1 MIPPDWR
8 EAVRRLAVQLT
19 RQGDLRTSVWR
30 EALCSVPR
38 HAFVPRYFEVDGVG
52 EFRPVDSAN
61 ASQRDAWWNAVYS
74 DQTLVTRLAEVT
86 TAAGTYQ
93 VGSSSSTMPGLM
105 LPMLED
111 LDVSDGHRVLEIG
124 TGTGY
129 NAALLSARLGA
140 ERVYS
145 VDVQPDLVEVAK
157 ERLAGLGYHPTL
169 SVRDGADGFAAGAP
183 YDRIIATCSVRR
195 VPTAWIEQL
204 RPGGLLLV
212 DIQGDLA
219 SGNLALLRKG
229 GDQLEGRFLTRHG
242 RRYGAFMALHPT
254 ASTGRS
260 PILVEPD
267 AVHVRERSTALDPSV
282 VDDWSLP
289 VTYLAQVAI
298 SHPMSLVMVGEDHA
312 LRTQL
317 HASDGSWCE
326 VSHRGHQGVHRV
338 REAGPQQLWA
348 MIERAFEEWT
358 NSGLPDWNRY
368 GFTARADD
376 QYVWLDDPSG
386 NVWIV
391 PERRH

>member
-1 MIPPDWR
+1 MTPPDWR
-8 EAVRRLAVQLT
+8 HAIRGLADQLT
-19 RQGDLRTSVWR
+19 GQGDLRTSVWR

-38 HAFVPRYFEVDGVG
+38 HAFVPRFFEVDGVG
-52 EFRPVDSAN
+52 EFRLVDSAN
-61 ASQRDAWWNAVYS
+61 ASQRDAWWKAVYS

-111 LDVSDGHRVLEIG
+111 LDVSEEHRILEIG

-140 ERVYS
+140 EQVYS

-169 SVRDGADGFAAGAP
+169 SVGDGSDGFDAGAP

-219 SGNLALLRKG
+219 SGNLALLRKD
-229 GDQLEGRFLTRHG
+229 GDQVEGCFLTRHG
-242 RRYGAFMALHPT
+242 RRYGAFMALRPT
-254 ASTGRS
+254 SSTGGS

-267 AVHVRERSTALDPSV
+267 AVDVRERSTVLKPGV
-282 VDDWSLP
+282 VDDWNLP
-289 VTYLAQVAI
+289 VTYLAQLEMP
-298 SHPMSLVMVGEDHA
+298 HPVSLVIVGEDGA

-326 VSHRGHQGVHRV
+326 VSHRGHQGIHHV
-338 REAGPQQLWA
+338 REAGPQQLWTI
-348 MIERAFEEWT
+348 IERAFEEWT
-358 NSGLPDWNRY
+358 NSGMPTWNRY
-368 GFTARADD
+368 GFTARADH
-376 QYVWLDDPSG
+376 QFVWLEDSASG
-386 NVWIV
+386 HAWLV
-391 PERRH
+391 P